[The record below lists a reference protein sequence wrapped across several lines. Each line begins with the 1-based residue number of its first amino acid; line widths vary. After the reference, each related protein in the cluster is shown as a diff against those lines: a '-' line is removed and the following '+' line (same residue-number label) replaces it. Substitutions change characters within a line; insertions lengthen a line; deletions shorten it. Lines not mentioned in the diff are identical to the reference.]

1 MPRAHKD
8 LVVIQALKDPWD
20 HKGVPVL
27 EEHRAQLV
35 LKVKKVTKVSRVM
48 EQCFIIVRMTMI
60 RKDCV
65 R

>member
-8 LVVIQALKDPWD
+8 LVVIQVLKDPWD

-27 EEHRAQLV
+27 EEHRAQPG
-35 LKVKKVTKVSRVM
+35 LKARKVTKASRVM
-48 EQCFIIVRMTMI
+48 EQYFITVHMTTI

-65 R
+65 K